1 MDETFLQDLAVPENT
16 PDYAILEYQEN
27 HLLLDCRVRKS
38 PNAFCSAYTVER
50 MSLFTRKEDG
60 LPLPIRLH
68 GIHRSRIGGTL
79 YKTTLPEIVALDKS
93 RQNGL
98 LFERKAI
105 DVLVPTIKLIGKRR
119 RREIQELPVQVW
131 FYKAI
136 SDVWEERLLMS
147 QQKYN
152 VSPVDQEFKL
162 APKFQDNER
171 LLNNHFRIE
180 STQIEDFFDKP
191 APVHA
196 TQEITDYVRRKNF
209 DAVQAGLAR
218 LESEHIAFD
227 RMQTKAERNERIRNG
242 IKSIIRWNRSP

>member
-1 MDETFLQDLAVPENT
+1 MDETFLQELAVPVNT
-16 PDYAILEYQEN
+16 PDYAMLEYQEN

-50 MSLFTRKEDG
+50 MSLFTRTEDG
-60 LPLPIRLH
+60 LPVPIRLH

-105 DVLVPTIKLIGKRR
+105 DILVPTVKLLGKRK
-119 RREIQELPVQVW
+119 RREIQVLPVQVW

-136 SDVWEERLLMS
+136 PEVWEERLLMS
-147 QQKYN
+147 QQRYN

-180 STQIEDFFDKP
+180 ATQIEDFFDKP
-191 APVHA
+191 KPVQA
-196 TQEITDYVRRKNF
+196 TPEIKAYVQRRNF
-209 DAVQAGLAR
+209 DAVQAGLSR
-218 LESEHIAFD
+218 LKAEQAAFD
-227 RMQTKAERNERIRNG
+227 MMQTKAERNERIRNV
-242 IKSIIRWNRSP
+242 INSIWKRR